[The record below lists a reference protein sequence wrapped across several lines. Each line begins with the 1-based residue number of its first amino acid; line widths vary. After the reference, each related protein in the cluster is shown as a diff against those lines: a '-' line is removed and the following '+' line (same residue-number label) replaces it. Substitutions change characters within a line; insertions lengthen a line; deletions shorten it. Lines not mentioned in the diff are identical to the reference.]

1 MVVINKNLTPPKFI
15 KNEICLQAKGL
26 SRLSK
31 DFGPKRHPKTWK
43 EESKEIKDSMKV
55 VNEGVHHKKYHGH
68 CMKQCVQI
76 PKAT

>member
-1 MVVINKNLTPPKFI
+1 
-15 KNEICLQAKGL
+15 
-26 SRLSK
+26 
-31 DFGPKRHPKTWK
+31 
-43 EESKEIKDSMKV
+43 MKV